1 MLLGLRSEIY
11 VPFKGERG
19 HVDFLSTLVCCIII
33 QGKGIIEF
41 GRKGV
46 GMSISLSI

>member
-1 MLLGLRSEIY
+1 MLSGLRSEIY
-11 VPFKGERG
+11 GPFKGERG

-33 QGKGIIEF
+33 QEKGIMEF
-41 GRKGV
+41 VSKRV

>member
-1 MLLGLRSEIY
+1 M
-11 VPFKGERG
+11 PFKGERG